1 VSIKFYDDNAE
12 SFFTDTVNVD
22 LNAIY
27 QHFLPKLSRNAHI
40 LDAGCGSGRD
50 SKYFIEQGYKVTAF
64 DASEVLAQK
73 ASEYVGISVSTN
85 TFENFNGYLTPLNK
99 QSFDAIWACA
109 SLLHV
114 TSSQLPNAF
123 TNLANQLKFG
133 GIFYCSFKYGDNDIE
148 RNGRYF
154 TNADEQR
161 LTNFINKTGLTIES
175 TWLTA
180 DARPDRQDEKWLNA
194 ILIKQ

>member
-12 SFFTDTVNVD
+12 SFFNDTVNVD

-50 SKYFIEQGYKVTAF
+50 SKYFIEQGFHVTAF
-64 DASEVLAQK
+64 DASKTLAEK
-73 ASEYVGISVSTN
+73 ASEYSGITVSVD
-85 TFENFNGYLTPLNK
+85 TFESFNCALTPLNK

-114 TSSQLPNAF
+114 ASAQLPKTF
-123 TNLANQLKFG
+123 TNLAKQLKPN
-133 GIFYCSFKYGDNDIE
+133 GIFYCSFKYGDTDIE
-148 RNGRYF
+148 RNGRNF
-154 TNADEQR
+154 TNANEKR
-161 LTNFINKTGLTIES
+161 LAQFIKNTDLVIKN
-175 TWLTA
+175 TWLTG